1 MHLWEGMMYRL
12 HGVYDWGS
20 LVIHLALE
28 EIGAPFEF
36 VMLDPAQGDLSSPSY
51 LALNPFGLVPV
62 LETPDGPLFETAAIL
77 LYLADRHNALAPA
90 PSAPDR
96 GAFLVWLAVVCQQLH
111 PAVLQLIHPERLL
124 GEEAQRAVADATH
137 RRLLDICAK
146 LDGRAQQGDWWFSAA
161 PTSAPTSILTLYIAM
176 LLRWAQALPPYREH
190 ALSLADFPALLAMI
204 QALETRAPIA
214 RALAREGLFAVTAT
228 PLSAPIYEGS

>member
-1 MHLWEGMMYRL
+1 MYRL
-12 HGVYDWGS
+12 HGLYDWGS
-20 LVIHLALE
+20 LVIHMALE

-36 VMLDPAQGDLSSPSY
+36 VMLDPAQGDLTRPSY

-124 GEEAQRAVADATH
+124 GDGAQRAVADATH

-146 LDGRAQQGDWWFSAA
+146 LEARAAQGEWWLSDAR
-161 PTSAPTSILTLYIAM
+161 PSIVSLYIAM

-190 ALSLADFPALLAMI
+190 ALVLADYPALQAMI
-204 QALETRAPIA
+204 QGMENRAPIA
-214 RALAREGLFAVTAT
+214 RVLVREGLTDAAAN
-228 PLSAPIYEGS
+228 PLSAPLYEGS

>member
-1 MHLWEGMMYRL
+1 MYRL

-20 LVIHLALE
+20 LVIHMALE

-36 VMLDPAQGDLSSPSY
+36 VMLDPAQGDLARASY

-77 LYLADRHNALAPA
+77 LYLADRYNALAPA
-90 PSAPDR
+90 PSAPER
-96 GAFLVWLAVVCQQLH
+96 GAFLVWFAVVCQQLH

-124 GEEAQRAVADATH
+124 GDAAQRAVADATY

-146 LDGRAQQGDWWFSAA
+146 LETRAAQGEWWFSAA
-161 PTSAPTSILTLYIAM
+161 RPSIVSLYTAM

-190 ALSLADFPALLAMI
+190 ALTLADYPALHAII

-214 RALAREGLFAVTAT
+214 RVLAREGLTAAAVN
-228 PLSAPIYEGS
+228 PLSAPLYEGS

>member
-1 MHLWEGMMYRL
+1 MYRL

-20 LVIHLALE
+20 LVIHMALE

-36 VMLDPAQGDLSSPSY
+36 VMLDPSQGDLSSPSY

-62 LETPDGPLFETAAIL
+62 LDTPDGPLFETAAIL
-77 LYLADRHNALAPA
+77 LYLADRHAALAPA

-96 GAFLVWLAVVCQQLH
+96 GAFLVWLAVVCQHLH

-124 GEEAQRAVADATH
+124 GDGAQRAVADATH

-146 LDGRAQQGDWWFSAA
+146 LNARAQQGDWWFSAA
-161 PTSAPTSILTLYIAM
+161 GPSAPTSAPLSILPLYIAM
-176 LLRWAQALPPYREH
+176 LLRWAQSLPPYREH
-190 ALSLADFPALLAMI
+190 ALSLADYPALQGMI

-214 RALAREGLFAVTAT
+214 RVLAREGLFAATAT
-228 PLSAPIYEGS
+228 PLSAPLYEGS

>member
-1 MHLWEGMMYRL
+1 MMYRL
-12 HGVYDWGS
+12 HGLYDWGS
-20 LVIHLALE
+20 LVVHMALE

-36 VMLDPAQGDLSSPSY
+36 VMHDPAQGDLTRPSY

-77 LYLADRHNALAPA
+77 LYLADRHAALAPA
-90 PSAPDR
+90 PTAPER

-137 RRLLDICAK
+137 RRLLNICAK
-146 LDGRAQQGDWWFSAA
+146 LDARAQQGDWWFSAA
-161 PTSAPTSILTLYIAM
+161 QPSILSLYIAM
-176 LLRWAQALPPYREH
+176 LLRWARGLPPYREH
-190 ALSLADFPALLAMI
+190 ALSLADYPALQAMI
-204 QALETRAPIA
+204 QALELRAPIA
-214 RALAREGLFAVTAT
+214 RVLAREGLSAAT
-228 PLSAPIYEGS
+228 PNPLSAPLYEGS

>member
-1 MHLWEGMMYRL
+1 MYRL

-20 LVIHLALE
+20 LVVHMALE

-36 VMLDPAQGDLSSPSY
+36 VMLDPEQGDLTRPSY

-124 GEEAQRAVADATH
+124 GDGAQRAVADATH
-137 RRLLDICAK
+137 RRLLDVCAK
-146 LDGRAQQGDWWFSAA
+146 LEARAQQGDWWLSPAR
-161 PTSAPTSILTLYIAM
+161 PSILSLYIAM
-176 LLRWAQALPPYREH
+176 LLRWAQALPPFPEH
-190 ALSLADFPALLAMI
+190 ALVLADYPALLAMI
-204 QALETRAPIA
+204 QGLETRAPIA
-214 RALAREGLFAVTAT
+214 RVLAREGLTAT
-228 PLSAPIYEGS
+228 MANPLSAPLYEGS